1 MVKVTP
7 LEIKSHG
14 LKKSFK
20 GYDIREVEELRE
32 MAADALEEAAREIMA
47 LQERL
52 RDASERNL
60 KYAANEDILR
70 ETITT
75 AQRMVDDLKTNARKE
90 AELVI
95 AEAKL
100 QAEEIVRQAQS
111 RASHVQED
119 IYRLRKQRKEL
130 EASIKAVID
139 YHSSV
144 FLTEEEEARKA
155 DEETDKL
162 KYFSK

>member
-1 MVKVTP
+1 MKVTP
-7 LEIKSHG
+7 LEIRSHG

-20 GYDIREVEELRE
+20 GYDVSGVEDLRD
-32 MAADALEEAAREIMA
+32 MAADALEEAAKEIMT
-47 LQERL
+47 LQEKL
-52 RDASERNL
+52 RDASERNRE
-60 KYAANEDILR
+60 YAANENILR

-75 AQRMVDDLKTNARKE
+75 AQRMVDDLKSNARKE

-95 AEAKL
+95 AEARL
-100 QAEEIVRQAQS
+100 QAEEIIRQAQS
-111 RASHVQED
+111 RASQVQDD
-119 IYRLRKQRKEL
+119 IYRLRRQRKEL
-130 EASIKAVID
+130 EASIKAIID

>member
-1 MVKVTP
+1 MKVTP
-7 LEIKSHG
+7 LEIRSHG
-14 LKKSFK
+14 IKKSFK
-20 GYDIREVEELRE
+20 GYAVKEVEDLRD
-32 MAADALEEAAREIMA
+32 MAAEALEEAAKDIMT
-47 LQERL
+47 LQEKL
-52 RDASERNL
+52 RDVSERNRE
-60 KYAANEDILR
+60 YAANENILR

-95 AEAKL
+95 TEARL
-100 QAEEIVRQAQS
+100 QGEEIVRQAQS
-111 RASHVQED
+111 RASQVQDD
-119 IYRLRKQRKEL
+119 IYRLRRQRKEL
-130 EASIKAVID
+130 EASIKAVLD

>member
-1 MVKVTP
+1 MKVTP

-20 GYDIREVEELRE
+20 GYDVREVEELRD
-32 MAADALEEAAREIMA
+32 MAADALEEAAREIMT
-47 LQERL
+47 LQEKL
-52 RDASERNL
+52 KDASERNRE
-60 KYAANEDILR
+60 YAANENILR

-75 AQRMVDDLKTNARKE
+75 AQKMVEDLKTNARKE
-90 AELVI
+90 AELVL
-95 AEAKL
+95 AEARL

-111 RASHVQED
+111 RAAQVQDD

-144 FLTEEEEARKA
+144 FLSEEEESRRA

-162 KYFSK
+162 KYLAK

>member
-1 MVKVTP
+1 MKVTP
-7 LEIKSHG
+7 LEIRSHG
-14 LKKSFK
+14 IKKSFK
-20 GYDIREVEELRE
+20 GYDVREVEDLRD
-32 MAADALEEAAREIMA
+32 MAADALEEAAKDIMS
-47 LQERL
+47 LQEKL
-52 RDASERNL
+52 RDASERNRE
-60 KYAANEDILR
+60 YAANENILR

-95 AEAKL
+95 AEARL
-100 QAEEIVRQAQS
+100 QAEEIIRQAQS
-111 RASHVQED
+111 RASQVQDD
-119 IYRLRKQRKEL
+119 IYRLRRQRKEL
-130 EASIKAVID
+130 EASIKAIID

>member
-1 MVKVTP
+1 MKVTP

-20 GYDIREVEELRE
+20 GYDVREVEELRD
-32 MAADALEEAAREIMA
+32 MAADALEEASREIMA
-47 LQERL
+47 LQEKL
-52 RDASERNL
+52 KDSTERCRE
-60 KYAANEDILR
+60 YAANENILR

-75 AQRMVDDLKTNARKE
+75 AQKMVEDLKANARKE
-90 AELVI
+90 SELLI

-111 RASHVQED
+111 RAAQVQDD
-119 IYRLRKQRKEL
+119 IYRLKKQRKEL
-130 EASIKAVID
+130 EAAMKAIIE

-144 FLTEEEEARKA
+144 LLTEEEEARRG
-155 DEETDKL
+155 DEESDKL
-162 KYFSK
+162 KFFPK

>member
-1 MVKVTP
+1 MKVTP
-7 LEIKSHG
+7 LEIRSHG

-20 GYDIREVEELRE
+20 GYAVREVEELRD
-32 MAADALEEAAREIMA
+32 MAADALEEAAMEIMT
-47 LQERL
+47 LQEKL
-52 RDASERNL
+52 RDASERNRE
-60 KYAANEDILR
+60 YAANENILR

-75 AQRMVDDLKTNARKE
+75 AQKMVEDLKSNARKE

-95 AEAKL
+95 TEARL
-100 QAEEIVRQAQS
+100 QGEEIVRQAQS
-111 RASHVQED
+111 RASQVQD
-119 IYRLRKQRKEL
+119 GIYRLRRQRKEL
-130 EASIKAVID
+130 EASIKAVLD

-162 KYFSK
+162 KYLSK

>member
-1 MVKVTP
+1 MKVTP

-20 GYDIREVEELRE
+20 GYDVREVEELRD
-32 MAADALEEAAREIMA
+32 MAADALEESAKEIMA
-47 LQERL
+47 LQEKL
-52 RDASERNL
+52 KDLTERNRE
-60 KYAANEDILR
+60 YAANETILR

-75 AQRMVDDLKTNARKE
+75 AQKMVDDLKMNARKE
-90 AELVI
+90 ADLVV

-100 QAEEIVRQAQS
+100 HAEEIIRQAQS
-111 RASHVQED
+111 RAAQVQDD
-119 IYRLRKQRKEL
+119 IYRLRRQRKEL

>member
-1 MVKVTP
+1 MKVTP
-7 LEIKSHG
+7 LEIRSHG
-14 LKKSFK
+14 FKKSFK
-20 GYDIREVEELRE
+20 GYAVSEVEDLRD
-32 MAADALEEAAREIMA
+32 MAAEALEEAAKEIMA
-47 LQERL
+47 LQEKL
-52 RDASERNL
+52 RDASERNRE
-60 KYAANEDILR
+60 YAANENILR

-95 AEAKL
+95 AEARL

-111 RASHVQED
+111 RASQVQDD

-130 EASIKAVID
+130 EASIKAIID

>member
-1 MVKVTP
+1 MKVTP
-7 LEIKSHG
+7 LEIRSHG

-20 GYDIREVEELRE
+20 GYAVREVEELRD
-32 MAADALEEAAREIMA
+32 MAADALEEAAMEIMT
-47 LQERL
+47 LQEKL
-52 RDASERNL
+52 RDASERNRE
-60 KYAANEDILR
+60 YAANENILR

-75 AQRMVDDLKTNARKE
+75 AQKMVEDLKSNARKE

-95 AEAKL
+95 TEARL
-100 QAEEIVRQAQS
+100 QGEEIVRQAQS
-111 RASHVQED
+111 RASQVQDD
-119 IYRLRKQRKEL
+119 IYRLRRQRKEL
-130 EASIKAVID
+130 EASIKAVLD

-162 KYFSK
+162 KYLSK

>member
-1 MVKVTP
+1 MKVTP
-7 LEIKSHG
+7 LEIRSHG

-20 GYDIREVEELRE
+20 GYVVREVEELRD
-32 MAADALEEAAREIMA
+32 MAADALEEAAMEIMT
-47 LQERL
+47 LQEKL
-52 RDASERNL
+52 RDASERNRE
-60 KYAANEDILR
+60 YAANENILR

-75 AQRMVDDLKTNARKE
+75 AQKMVEDLKSNARKE

-95 AEAKL
+95 TEARL
-100 QAEEIVRQAQS
+100 QGEEIVRQAQS
-111 RASHVQED
+111 RASQVQDD
-119 IYRLRKQRKEL
+119 IYRLRRQRKEL
-130 EASIKAVID
+130 EASIKAVLD

-162 KYFSK
+162 KYLSK

>member
-1 MVKVTP
+1 MKVTP
-7 LEIKSHG
+7 LEIKSHA

-20 GYDIREVEELRE
+20 GYDVREVEELRD
-32 MAADALEEAAREIMA
+32 MAADALEEAAREIMT
-47 LQERL
+47 LQEKL
-52 RDASERNL
+52 RDASERNRE
-60 KYAANEDILR
+60 YAGNEVILR

-90 AELVI
+90 AELVV
-95 AEAKL
+95 AEARL
-100 QAEEIVRQAQS
+100 QGEEIVRQAQS
-111 RASHVQED
+111 RASQVQDD
-119 IYRLRKQRKEL
+119 IYRLRRQRKEL

>member
-1 MVKVTP
+1 MKVTP
-7 LEIKSHG
+7 LEIRSHG
-14 LKKSFK
+14 IKKSFK
-20 GYDIREVEELRE
+20 GYAVKEVEDLRD
-32 MAADALEEAAREIMA
+32 MAAEALEEAAKDIMT
-47 LQERL
+47 LQEKL
-52 RDASERNL
+52 RDVSERNRE
-60 KYAANEDILR
+60 YAANENILR

-95 AEAKL
+95 TEARL
-100 QAEEIVRQAQS
+100 QAEEIVRLAQS
-111 RASHVQED
+111 RASQVQDD

-130 EASIKAVID
+130 EASIKAVLD

>member
-1 MVKVTP
+1 MKVTP
-7 LEIKSHG
+7 LEIRSHG
-14 LKKSFK
+14 LRKSFK
-20 GYDIREVEELRE
+20 GYDVKGVEELRE

-47 LQERL
+47 LQEKL
-52 RDASERNL
+52 RESSERNL
-60 KYAANEDILR
+60 KYAANEEILR

-95 AEAKL
+95 AEARL
-100 QAEEIVRQAQS
+100 QAEEILRQAQS
-111 RASHVQED
+111 RASQAQED

-130 EASIKAVID
+130 EASIKAVLD

-144 FLTEEEEARKA
+144 FLTEEEEARRA

-162 KYFSK
+162 KYLAK

>member
-1 MVKVTP
+1 MKVTP
-7 LEIKSHG
+7 LEIRSHG
-14 LKKSFK
+14 IKKSFK
-20 GYDIREVEELRE
+20 GYAVKEVEDLRD
-32 MAADALEEAAREIMA
+32 MAAEALEEAAKDIMT
-47 LQERL
+47 LQEKL
-52 RDASERNL
+52 RDVSERNRE
-60 KYAANEDILR
+60 YAANENILR

-95 AEAKL
+95 TEARL
-100 QAEEIVRQAQS
+100 QAEEIVRLAQS
-111 RASHVQED
+111 RASQVQDD

-130 EASIKAVID
+130 EASIKAIID

>member
-1 MVKVTP
+1 MKVTP
-7 LEIKSHG
+7 LEIRSHG

-20 GYDIREVEELRE
+20 GYDVNGVEDLRD
-32 MAADALEEAAREIMA
+32 MAADALEEAAKEIMT
-47 LQERL
+47 LQEKL
-52 RDASERNL
+52 RDASERNRE
-60 KYAANEDILR
+60 YAANENILR

-95 AEAKL
+95 AEARL
-100 QAEEIVRQAQS
+100 QAEEIIRQAQS
-111 RASHVQED
+111 RASQVQDD
-119 IYRLRKQRKEL
+119 IYRLRRQRKEL
-130 EASIKAVID
+130 EASIKAIID

>member
-1 MVKVTP
+1 MKVTP
-7 LEIKSHG
+7 LEIRSHG
-14 LKKSFK
+14 IKKSFK
-20 GYDIREVEELRE
+20 GYDVKEVEDLRD
-32 MAADALEEAAREIMA
+32 MAADALEEAAKEIMS
-47 LQERL
+47 LQEKL
-52 RDASERNL
+52 RDVSERNRE
-60 KYAANEDILR
+60 YAANENILR

-95 AEAKL
+95 AEARL
-100 QAEEIVRQAQS
+100 QGEEIVRQAQS
-111 RASHVQED
+111 RASQVQDD
-119 IYRLRKQRKEL
+119 IYRLRRQRKEL
-130 EASIKAVID
+130 EASIKAIID

-144 FLTEEEEARKA
+144 FLTEEEESRKA

>member
-1 MVKVTP
+1 MKVTP
-7 LEIKSHG
+7 LEIRSHE
-14 LKKSFK
+14 LRKSFK
-20 GYDIREVEELRE
+20 GYDVAEVEELRE
-32 MAADALEEAAREIMA
+32 MAADALEEATREMIG
-47 LQERL
+47 LRERL
-52 RDASERNL
+52 EDLTDRCRE
-60 KYAANEDILR
+60 YAANENILR

-75 AQRMVDDLKTNARKE
+75 AQKMVDDLKANARKE
-90 AELVI
+90 AELTV
-95 AEAKL
+95 AEARL

-111 RASHVQED
+111 RAAQVQDD

-144 FLTEEEEARKA
+144 LLTDEEEARRSDA
-155 DEETDKL
+155 ETDKL

>member
-1 MVKVTP
+1 MKVTP
-7 LEIKSHG
+7 LEIRSHG

-20 GYDIREVEELRE
+20 GYAVREVEELRD
-32 MAADALEEAAREIMA
+32 MAADALEEAAMEIMT
-47 LQERL
+47 LQEKL
-52 RDASERNL
+52 RDASERNRE
-60 KYAANEDILR
+60 YAANENILR

-75 AQRMVDDLKTNARKE
+75 AQKMVEDLKSNARKE

-95 AEAKL
+95 TEARL
-100 QAEEIVRQAQS
+100 QGEEIVRQAQS
-111 RASHVQED
+111 RASQVQDD
-119 IYRLRKQRKEL
+119 IYRLRRQRKEL
-130 EASIKAVID
+130 EASIKAVLD

>member
-1 MVKVTP
+1 MKLTP
-7 LEIKSHG
+7 LEIRSHG

-20 GYDIREVEELRE
+20 GYAVSEVEELRD
-32 MAADALEEAAREIMA
+32 MAADALEEAAKEIMT
-47 LQERL
+47 LQEKL
-52 RDASERNL
+52 RDSSERNRE
-60 KYAANEDILR
+60 YAANENILR

-75 AQRMVDDLKTNARKE
+75 AQKMVEDLKANARKE

-95 AEAKL
+95 AEARL
-100 QAEEIVRQAQS
+100 QAEDIIRQAQS
-111 RASHVQED
+111 RASQVQDD
-119 IYRLRKQRKEL
+119 IYRLRRQRKEL

>member
-1 MVKVTP
+1 MKVTP

-20 GYDIREVEELRE
+20 GYDVKEVEELRDL
-32 MAADALEEAAREIMA
+32 AADALEEAARDIMT
-47 LQERL
+47 LQEKL
-52 RDASERNL
+52 KDSTERCRE
-60 KYAANEDILR
+60 YAANENILR

-75 AQRMVDDLKTNARKE
+75 AQKMVEDLKTNARKE
-90 AELVI
+90 AELQI
-95 AEAKL
+95 AEARL

-111 RASHVQED
+111 RASQVQDD

-130 EASIKAVID
+130 EASIKAIIE

-144 FLTEEEEARKA
+144 LLTEEEEARRA
-155 DEETDKL
+155 DGESEKL
-162 KYFSK
+162 KFFTK